1 MASGRYGGFSSG
13 PSSVPM
19 SPGGGVGGKR
29 EESNGMG
36 PGEITMGVTDP
47 ETLYTKQN
55 AIGELRFLGKI
66 DDVGCEESLR

>member
-19 SPGGGVGGKR
+19 SAGGGGGKR
-29 EESNGMG
+29 DERNGPGMGPGMGSGSVGLG

-55 AIGELRFLGKI
+55 AIGEF
-66 DDVGCEESLR
+66 